1 MDKVLRSLM
10 VFRTL
15 QSFNDVL
22 PRSAC
27 VRMRMSTARVDFT
40 VPKTRGFLEYFL
52 QGRLHALDV
61 AIIGSLTLGVA
72 CLLSGRLP
80 RWCFL
85 LAFMAWRLA
94 YNVGLG
100 WILRAQSER
109 GWFTAWAQRH
119 VLGEC
124 RGRGD
129 DNGATMV
136 ASSPA
141 STQSSVSPMT
151 PPKSSEALASFLRAC
166 MLVKIDCDAVDGDGD
181 AAGVGRFGELPPD
194 YRAWL
199 VFRMLVDVI
208 LFHDFACY
216 LLMACAYGEPLTM
229 GWESA
234 MRLVGGLALVA
245 FNAWVKSD
253 AHRVVKDYA
262 WYWGD
267 FFFRL
272 PGSSLTFD
280 GVFELVPHPMYSLG
294 YVGYY
299 GISLLAGSYVVFYA
313 SLAAHFLQLAFLW
326 LVESP
331 HMDKIYGP
339 TGEGETGD
347 GVAEEEGMLEPVPP
361 TTVSPASSTSAATS
375 APSLYQGKE
384 PMFHYNRDMIVF
396 WRFDGRRA
404 TDMMTLLFVA
414 MAILVHAMGVF
425 APWAVVIECLL
436 WRGVFSGLLGWILAG
451 EDREQAWTRH
461 YLRWGYSAADAFGN
475 WKALYNFALLMN
487 YTMYGLAAWYTYQ
500 GHLPGWTPWGTLL
513 RHTLGGL
520 MIGLQAWTG
529 WEIFAG
535 LGEFGWFYGDFFIQP
550 AAVKRGRPVYVGIYR
565 YLNNPERVVGQA
577 AYWGTALICWDWRM
591 VLLAAVATVSNW
603 IFLEA
608 VERPHMERI
617 YGGELR
623 TISGVS
629 KTVRRALPRVLEE
642 QGRALERVLEEPVAL
657 VREIIRAKLERL
669 DRRGC
674 RRENMLAMEQQECLS
689 RLVLNKSSWEIGEP
703 ITFCLPPGPTNVEQG
718 KIIISS
724 VPDGRVYT
732 CIDLAECEQEMAT
745 GEEWG
750 SALLSIKSLHVP
762 WLTGTFRV
770 SLVPDGE
777 EGGGVGAEGDH
788 ATWASTPFTIIIPP
802 VSAELDMGELLSL
815 LIRRAGYTLRQA
827 QQTGPRHCLFRRL
840 AEAIRCLWAV
850 DFASATIY
858 QYAVDSEGATLVEQI
873 VAAQFSLSR

>member
-1 MDKVLRSLM
+1 M
-10 VFRTL
+10 
-15 QSFNDVL
+15 
-22 PRSAC
+22 
-27 VRMRMSTARVDFT
+27 
-40 VPKTRGFLEYFL
+40 

-61 AIIGSLTLGVA
+61 AIMGSLVLGVA
-72 CLLSGRLP
+72 CLFSGRLP

-85 LAFMAWRLA
+85 LAFVAWRLA

-119 VLGEC
+119 VLGGRQ
-124 RGRGD
+124 RGEGSEKGGD
-129 DNGATMV
+129 RTSSALARS
-136 ASSPA
+136 ASS
-141 STQSSVSPMT
+141 TESSMSG
-151 PPKSSEALASFLRAC
+151 ALSGFLRAC
-166 MLVKIDCDAVDGDGD
+166 ILAKMDDDDGGGGG
-181 AAGVGRFGELPPD
+181 GVVGGFNELPPD
-194 YRAWL
+194 YTAWL

-216 LLMACAYGEPLTM
+216 LLMACAYGEPLTL

-234 MRLVGGLALVA
+234 GRLIGGLTLVV

-299 GISLLAGSYVVFYA
+299 GISLLTGSYMVFYV

-339 TGEGETGD
+339 PSEGETSESD
-347 GVAEEEGMLEPVPP
+347 DNDNDNDKRAKEISLVTASSLL
-361 TTVSPASSTSAATS
+361 PASAAATTTNAAVVVAN

-404 TDMMTLLFVA
+404 TDMMTFLFVA

-436 WRGVFSGLLGWILAG
+436 WRAVFSGLLGWILAG
-451 EDREQAWTRH
+451 EDRDQAWTRH

-487 YTMYGLAAWYTYQ
+487 YTMYGLAAYYTYQ

-550 AAVKRGRPVYVGIYR
+550 AAVRRERPVYVGIYR

-577 AYWGTALICWDWRM
+577 AYWGAALICWDWRM

-608 VERPHMERI
+608 VERPHMERV
-617 YGGELR
+617 YGDELR
-623 TISGVS
+623 TTSGVS
-629 KTVRRALPRVLEE
+629 KTVRRVLPRVLEE
-642 QGRALERVLEEPVAL
+642 QGRALERVLGRQGKALERALEEPVAL
-657 VREIIRAKLERL
+657 VREIIREKLERL

-674 RRENMLAMEQQECLS
+674 EEANILTMEQQDHPSQLILS
-689 RLVLNKSSWEIGEP
+689 KGTWEMGEP
-703 ITFCLPPGPTNVEQG
+703 LTFSLRREGLHMERG

-724 VPDGRVYT
+724 VPEGRVHT
-732 CIDLAECEQEMAT
+732 CTDLVDCEQEMAMDEGPST
-745 GEEWG
+745 HGG
-750 SALLSIKSLHVP
+750 SSLLTIKALHVP
-762 WLTGTFRV
+762 WFVGTFRV
-770 SLVPDGE
+770 SLVPDG
-777 EGGGVGAEGDH
+777 GGASDGHGH
-788 ATWASTPFTIIIPP
+788 ATWASAPFTITLP
-802 VSAELDMGELLSL
+802 SASSSLRMEELLGL
-815 LIRRAGYTLRQA
+815 LIERAGCTLRQA
-827 QQTGPRHCLFRRL
+827 QQTGPRHHLFRRL

-850 DFASATIY
+850 DFAPATIY
-858 QYAVDSEGATLVEQI
+858 QYAVDPEGATLVEQI
-873 VAAQFSLSR
+873 VSAQFSLSR